1 MSPTGSEAAP
11 VRRPRVARI
20 VGGLALAVLGVA
32 VGVSSVAVH
41 ALAWGLPLG
50 IATVAAVLV
59 ALPAGLSGRFAFAV
73 GWVGVLVVAMV
84 RRPEGDFLIAS
95 DLLGYLLLAQG
106 LVVLAVGTA
115 GVVPRRGARSR
126 GEGVEPDAARGSG
139 DAGDVGGVT

>member
-1 MSPTGSEAAP
+1 MA
-11 VRRPRVARI
+11 RVA
-20 VGGLALAVLGVA
+20 GGLALAVLGVA

-59 ALPAGLSGRFAFAV
+59 ALPPGLAGRFAFAV

-95 DLLGYLLLAQG
+95 DVRGYLLLAQG

-115 GVVPRRGARSR
+115 GLVPRRGVRSA
-126 GEGVEPDAARGSG
+126 GEGVEPAAPPGSG
-139 DAGDVGGVT
+139 DAGGVGGVT